1 MSAFDYLA
9 VLISIVLGLG
19 IANILT
25 GYAALIRDR
34 ARIKPCDDRLG
45 LLDFGFVTNL

>member
-19 IANILT
+19 IANILS
-25 GYAALIRDR
+25 GFAAIVR
-34 ARIKPCDDRLG
+34 
-45 LLDFGFVTNL
+45 V